1 MKIGKLNFK
10 TYAAKKPVTVSPM
23 GTFLTADEVVTQ
35 PMLSLGS
42 LHALDTNLQMKL
54 AVKRYELEPDFKL
67 GVIGVGV
74 LSKKEVIQHIK
85 KQTDFGQLA
94 LQAEMGYCNELLST
108 LTRGKVP
115 VWPKVP
121 APKIPERP
129 YWKPVKRC
137 IWLRLKNRALFCEN
151 TTDPVTTPFANYRSK
166 NVIPVFK
173 KRGFT
178 VIVLQGTDDIRTN
191 FVPEAKN
198 LLTVYISGIGHGS
211 YTLYTGHSGNRILEV
226 GNYDPAEVKPKA
238 IHFLSCQTAA
248 RLGPDTVKKGARCY
262 AGYTENFVLQWD
274 DTSTPVN
281 EFVLF
286 AKSDSTYDIAMAYG
300 ATAQQAY
307 NYTIQ
312 AFNAAI
318 SQVPNQV
325 AATYLKW
332 DRDHLK
338 LHGNP
343 KAKIKSYR
351 NVRICFPLV
360 DREKENALVEAGE
373 LVD

>member
-1 MKIGKLNFK
+1 MKIGKLKFK
-10 TYAAKKPVTVSPM
+10 DYAAKKPVTVSPL
-23 GTFLTADEVVTQ
+23 GTFLTADEVVGQ
-35 PMLSLGS
+35 PVLSLGS

-54 AVKRYELEPDFKL
+54 AVRRYELEPDFKL

-108 LTRGKVP
+108 LTRGRIP
-115 VWPKVP
+115 AWPKLPARRVP
-121 APKIPERP
+121 EKP

-151 TTDPVTTPFANYRSK
+151 TTDSVTTPFANYRSK

-178 VIVLQGTDDIRTN
+178 VIVLSGTDDIRTN
-191 FVPEAKN
+191 FIPEAKN
-198 LLTVYISGIGHGS
+198 LLTVYLSGIGHGN
-211 YTLYTGHSGNRILEV
+211 YTLYTGHSGNRILEAC
-226 GNYDPAEVKPKA
+226 NYDNAEVKSKS
-238 IHFLSCQTAA
+238 IHFLSCRTAA
-248 RLGPDTVKKGARCY
+248 KLGPDTVKKGAHSY
-262 AGYTENFVLQWD
+262 AGYTENFILQWD
-274 DTSTPVN
+274 DSSTPVN

-286 AKSDSTYDIAMAYG
+286 ARSDSTYDIAMANG

-307 NYTIQ
+307 DHTIQ

-318 SQVPNQV
+318 NQVPNQV

-338 LHGNP
+338 LHGDT
-343 KAKIKSYR
+343 KAKIKPER
-351 NVRICFPLV
+351 FVRVCFPLV
-360 DREKENALVEAGE
+360 DRAKENALVEAGE
-373 LVD
+373 LMD